1 MSNPS
6 GPDQGNE
13 PAVDSADD
21 SADERS
27 REETTTDDDA
37 SASEESS
44 APEETQ
50 TSDSEPATEAAPVV
64 TDEAPAVEEHPT
76 EVMAVEST
84 GTADTDPPQEAKP
97 AERRFTAPSG
107 FDSSTQKMETPPEPA
122 TEVLSVSDAPGSA
135 AAAAATTGPI
145 PASGKPAAPQVIPAR
160 GDAPKPPGKRRS
172 WGWVVALI
180 LVIAALV
187 AVAILGT
194 VLLTRSSGPKE
205 SQEDMV
211 RSTIQNFDVAVQ
223 NGDLATLRSITCGA
237 TRDSYVNY
245 DDRAWADTHARV
257 AAAKQYPV
265 VASIDQVVVN
275 GDHAEANVTTF
286 MAYAPQTRSTRSF
299 DLQFRDD
306 RWKICQAP

>member
-6 GPDQGNE
+6 GPDQQDE
-13 PAVDSADD
+13 AAEEAVEARDIA
-21 SADERS
+21 
-27 REETTTDDDA
+27 TDDVAAEDT
-37 SASEESS
+37 EEVEQ
-44 APEETQ
+44 A
-50 TSDSEPATEAAPVV
+50 EPATEVMQAEADPEHEPA
-64 TDEAPAVEEHPT
+64 TEIMAPADPEPEPVE
-76 EVMAVEST
+76 AN
-84 GTADTDPPQEAKP
+84 QP

-107 FDSSTQKMETPPEPA
+107 FDAGSTQQIDTPVEPE
-122 TEVLSVSDAPGSA
+122 TEVFSVSEAPAGA
-135 AAAAATTGPI
+135 AAASAATAPMTQQ
-145 PASGKPAAPQVIPAR
+145 KVAAPQVIPPR
-160 GDAPKPPGKRRS
+160 GDVAKPLRTRRS
-172 WGWVVALI
+172 WGWVIALL

-194 VLLTRSSGPKE
+194 VLLTRGSEAKV

-211 RSTIQNFDVAVQ
+211 RSTIQNFDIAIQ

-237 TRDSYVNY
+237 TRDNYVSYNE
-245 DDRAWADTHARV
+245 RAWAETHSRV

-306 RWKICQAP
+306 QWKICQAPNA

>member
-6 GPDQGNE
+6 GPDQPDE
-13 PAVDSADD
+13 ATRSA
-21 SADERS
+21 AEATDE
-27 REETTTDDDA
+27 TD
-37 SASEESS
+37 
-44 APEETQ
+44 ETQ
-50 TSDSEPATEAAPVV
+50 QAEAVTDPEHEPATEILLSP
-64 TDEAPAVEEHPT
+64 EAEGQLPAEER
-76 EVMAVEST
+76 
-84 GTADTDPPQEAKP
+84 DQP

-107 FDSSTQKMETPPEPA
+107 FDAGATVKIDTPADPA
-122 TEVLSVSDAPGSA
+122 TEVMPVPDAPAAVA
-135 AAAAATTGPI
+135 AAIAHTEPMAHQ
-145 PASGKPAAPQVIPAR
+145 KPVAPQLIPPR
-160 GDAPKPPGKRRS
+160 TEPPKPPRNRRS
-172 WGWVVALI
+172 WGWVVALL

-194 VLLTRSSGPKE
+194 LLLTRGSTPKVSE
-205 SQEDMV
+205 EDKV

-223 NGDLATLRSITCGA
+223 NGDLATLRGITCGT

-245 DDRAWADTHARV
+245 DERAWTETHARV

-265 VASIDQVVVN
+265 IASIDQVVVN

-306 RWKICQAP
+306 HWKICQAPDS

>member
-13 PAVDSADD
+13 PAVE
-21 SADERS
+21 SADES
-27 REETTTDDDA
+27 ADDA
-37 SASEESS
+37 SASNDSVEQQS
-44 APEETQ
+44 AVTYDAP
-50 TSDSEPATEAAPVV
+50 TEAAPI
-64 TDEAPAVEEHPT
+64 VEDHPT
-76 EVMAVEST
+76 EVMSVEST
-84 GTADTDPPQEAKP
+84 DTTDTEPSQDEQL

-107 FDSSTQKMETPPEPA
+107 MDSSTTKMIETPSDPA
-122 TEVLSVSDAPGSA
+122 TEIISTP
-135 AAAAATTGPI
+135 TEPIGP
-145 PASGKPAAPQVIPAR
+145 GKPVAPQLIPPR
-160 GDAPKPPGKRRS
+160 GDAPKPPGRRRS

-194 VLLTRSSGPKE
+194 LLLTRDSDSKA
-205 SQEDMV
+205 SQEEMV

-223 NGDLATLRSITCGA
+223 NGDLATLRSITCGT
-237 TRDSYVNY
+237 TRDSYVKY
-245 DDRAWADTHARV
+245 DDRSWADTHARV

-275 GDHAEANVTTF
+275 DDHAEANVTTF

-306 RWKICQAP
+306 QWKICQTPSG

>member
-6 GPDQGNE
+6 GPDQENG
-13 PAVDSADD
+13 
-21 SADERS
+21 
-27 REETTTDDDA
+27 
-37 SASEESS
+37 
-44 APEETQ
+44 
-50 TSDSEPATEAAPVV
+50 
-64 TDEAPAVEEHPT
+64 PAVESAGETADAESATEEIAEQSAEPEPTSGGEEAAT
-76 EVMAVEST
+76 EVMSVEPAKT
-84 GTADTDPPQEAKP
+84 PEPPAEPKG
-97 AERRFTAPSG
+97 ERRFTAPSG
-107 FDSSTQKMETPPEPA
+107 FDVGSTQQMERHPEPA
-122 TEVLSVSDAPGSA
+122 TEVMAVSE
-135 AAAAATTGPI
+135 TTEPV
-145 PASGKPAAPQVIPAR
+145 SKPAAPQVIPPR
-160 GDAPKPPGKRRS
+160 GDAPKPPRRSRS
-172 WGWVVALI
+172 WGWVVALV

-194 VLLTRSSGPKE
+194 VLLTRNSEPKV

-237 TRDSYVNY
+237 TRDSYVKY

-275 GDHAEANVTTF
+275 GEHAEANVTSF

-306 RWKICQAP
+306 QWKICQAPIG